1 MGKQEEPETIL
12 RVAGGTPANDLAAAI
27 SHGVYDGQSITLRAI
42 GAGAVNQAVKGVII
56 ASSLVAPRGL
66 VLNMRG
72 GFQEVEMRD
81 GPTTAIV
88 LKVFAS

>member
-1 MGKQEEPETIL
+1 MGTQEEPETIL

-27 SHGVYDGQSITLRAI
+27 SHGVYDGRTITLRAI
-42 GAGAVNQAVKGVII
+42 GAGAVNQAIKGVII
-56 ASSLVAPRGL
+56 AGSLVAPRGL
-66 VLNMRG
+66 ILMMRG

-88 LKVFAS
+88 IKVIAS

>member
-1 MGKQEEPETIL
+1 MGTEDSETLL

-27 SHGVYDGQSITLRAI
+27 SHGVYDGRTVTLRAI

-66 VLNMRG
+66 ILSMRG

-88 LKVFAS
+88 LKVYAE